1 MAFPFDPPE
10 FMSTPASPPPADPI
24 SQELLRESAFRPSS
38 ERPQANEFA
47 LISRDPRALKILAK
61 TIYRELRQSGLVA
74 EDVMAIAGEL
84 LSLVTADVRARRR

>member
-1 MAFPFDPPE
+1 MAFPFDLPD
-10 FMSTPASPPPADPI
+10 FASIPASLTPVDPV
-24 SQELLRESAFRPSS
+24 SQELLRESGLRPSS

-74 EDVMAIAGEL
+74 EDVMAISGEL